1 MLELVGGI
9 ISIVV
14 GVVMLIIGGSIINT
28 ISVGGSIGDCSA
40 QDYNGDGVV
49 GNNAFSTNSFGN
61 VTTTLTGA
69 NHNATNDDNLTT
81 AYKQCNSTRNNGYTI
96 LNIISVMMI
105 IGGVIISIR
114 GVQG

>member
-14 GVVMLIIGGSIINT
+14 GVIMLIIGGSIINT
-28 ISVGGSIGDCSA
+28 ISTGGSIGDCSA

-49 GNNAFSTNSFGN
+49 NSTDR
-61 VTTTLTGA
+61 TTQA
-69 NHNATNDDNLTT
+69 YIQCDN
-81 AYKQCNSTRNNGYTI
+81 TRNNGYTI

-105 IGGVIISIR
+105 IGGVVMSVR
-114 GVQG
+114 GFANA

>member
-14 GVVMLIIGGSIINT
+14 GIIMLIIGGAIINT
-28 ISVGGSIGDCSA
+28 VTTGGTIGDCSA

-49 GNNAFSTNSFGN
+49 NASDH
-61 VTTTLTGA
+61 TTQA
-69 NHNATNDDNLTT
+69 F
-81 AYKQCNSTRNNGYTI
+81 KQCNSTKNNGYTI

-105 IGGVIISIR
+105 IGGVIVSIK
-114 GVQG
+114 GAQS

>member
-14 GVVMLIIGGSIINT
+14 GIIMQIIGGAIINT
-28 ISVGGSIGDCSA
+28 VTAQGGIGDCAS
-40 QDYNGDGVV
+40 QDYNGDGVI
-49 GNNAFSTNSFGN
+49 GFSGKTTNSTGSV
-61 VTTTLTGA
+61 VTTTIHDI
-69 NHNATNDDNLTT
+69 NNDDQLTQ

-105 IGGVIISIR
+105 IGGVIVAIR
-114 GVQG
+114 GVQA

>member
-14 GVVMLIIGGSIINT
+14 GVIMLIIGGAIINT
-28 ISVGGSIGDCSA
+28 ITVGGSIGDCTS

-49 GNNAFSTNSFGN
+49 
-61 VTTTLTGA
+61 
-69 NHNATNDDNLTT
+69 NATDQETT
-81 AYKQCNSTRNNGYTI
+81 AFTQCDNTKNNGYTI

-105 IGGVIISIR
+105 IGGVVMSVR
-114 GVQG
+114 GFASG